1 MEIFLSITDVI
12 FQSNTPLKFLRQW
25 LHYTMTLYE
34 NSPLNFEIRPLC
46 ETKPIFVEIFPV
58 PRDIWIACLS
68 NFSRQT
74 GNYLFRLYK
83 DSLQTFFETLC
94 TCVEIFRLEER
105 RKGKGNKIVDIKAY
119 SIEWQRCSMERH
131 GLIPCFYFETGIYK
145 SRYGVASINT
155 VVPSSTNSPFI
166 FLVPSLFRL
175 RIVLRIREASIIVI
189 SG

>member
-46 ETKPIFVEIFPV
+46 ETKPIFVEIFSV

-119 SIEWQRCSMERH
+119 SIEWQRCSMERSTDW
-131 GLIPCFYFETGIYK
+131 F
-145 SRYGVASINT
+145 RASI
-155 VVPSSTNSPFI
+155 SK
-166 FLVPSLFRL
+166 
-175 RIVLRIREASIIVI
+175 RESINLDTELHR
-189 SG
+189 